1 MISHTLSNLSRM
13 IEEENASFRFTVY
26 LSNNVHEVISIY
38 DEETYDGMVLDVKTL
53 SWVYMQL
60 PKHMDIYA
68 HLVKL
73 ALRMGVVFDEPEKQD
88 VFTRIQMKRHDT
100 YARWVLERWRVLIQK
115 RQQLRRAVW
124 DVWMMRAARPDE
136 GRLYAY
142 WNRQFQ
148 SHLLTTI

>member
-1 MISHTLSNLSRM
+1 M

-26 LSNNVHEVISIY
+26 LSNAVHEVISIY

-68 HLVKL
+68 RLVKL

-88 VFTRIQMKRHDT
+88 VFTRIQIKRHDAR
-100 YARWVLERWRVLIQK
+100 ARWVLGRWRAFLQK
-115 RQQLRRAVW
+115 RQHLRRVVW
-124 DVWMMRAARPDE
+124 DIWMMRAARPDE
-136 GRLYAY
+136 GCLYAY